1 MFAEKLLIG
10 CLLGLLGCAA
20 EAQQEAPV
28 GDCDR
33 YAASEYGETG
43 PGVSFEKIN
52 PKVAIPACQEA
63 VTSNPNSLRFLFELG
78 RAHLKAGDYG
88 VALQL
93 LRKAADQGYAP
104 AQGSIGSMYLDAKGV
119 PKDEREAFVWHSKA
133 AQQGFAGSQMSLG
146 FMYEKGIGVR
156 QNHATALSWY
166 RKAADQGVPPAQDSV
181 GYFYA
186 KGLGVKRD
194 DRMAVDWLTKAALQ
208 GMAGAE
214 YNLGTMYEA
223 GSGVPQNRSVALNWY
238 KKAADQGNAEAMRK
252 LATSNTA
259 TQSNDPNAPQMTEIK
274 RKAAASC
281 WSKNEIQVNDCYN
294 EALKGYRGHP
304 NDLLNA
310 DVRDA
315 VAYCGSAAESNDSE
329 FCSTLRNQ
337 YSALFTAEFQ
347 YETQAAA
354 RDHQRQQAEQA
365 KLPKFVSA
373 KAVKLPVVPGAI
385 ICADHDTVALMYD
398 LYSAHWSDTMQDKL
412 TNGQSQLLRGKATSA
427 PDLEAYGCSLIL
439 AGTPMTLERGNIVP
453 VVSVKLPNGK
463 VVRGV
468 TLQAMI
474 TTH

>member
-1 MFAEKLLIG
+1 M
-10 CLLGLLGCAA
+10 GLLACAA
-20 EAQQEAPV
+20 EAQHDAPV
-28 GDCDR
+28 SNCDR
-33 YAASEYGETG
+33 YAASDYGQTR
-43 PGVSFEKIN
+43 PGIPFDKID
-52 PKVAIPACQEA
+52 PKVAIPACEEA
-63 VTSNPNSLRFLFELG
+63 VKNYPSSPRLLFELG
-78 RAHLKAGDYG
+78 RSHSKAGDYD
-88 VALQL
+88 VALPL

-104 AQGSIGSMYLDAKGV
+104 AQASIGSMYMEGKGV
-119 PKDEREAFVWHSKA
+119 PKSEKEAFAWHSKA
-133 AQQGFAGSQMSLG
+133 AQQGFVGSQLSLG
-146 FMYEKGIGVR
+146 FMYENGTGVP
-156 QNHATALSWY
+156 QSYETALTWY
-166 RKAADQGVPPAQDSV
+166 RKAADQGSPSAQDSI

-194 DRMAVDWLTKAALQ
+194 DRIAVAWFTKAALQ
-208 GMAGAE
+208 GMAGAQ

-223 GSGVPQNRSVALNWY
+223 GSGVAQSRSIALSWY
-238 KKAADQGNAEAMRK
+238 KKAAEHGNIEAQKK
-252 LATSNTA
+252 LAVNNSP
-259 TQSNDPNAPQMTEIK
+259 TQPDNHNALQMTEIK
-274 RKAAASC
+274 SKAAASC

-304 NDLLNA
+304 KDLLNG
-310 DVRDA
+310 DIRDA
-315 VAYCGSAAESNDSE
+315 VAYCESAAESNDSE
-329 FCSTLRNQ
+329 FCSNLRNR

-354 RDHQRQQAEQA
+354 RDRQRQQAEQA
-365 KLPKFVSA
+365 KLPKFVPV

-385 ICADHDTVALMYD
+385 VCADHDTVALMYD